1 MSAKRGR
8 VPGTPSAIPATAKP
22 LRLRNVTLNLEGVP
36 MNVIEHEPEGYEF
49 VLGPVALT
57 LRFPMSEDDAKAV
70 QHALERDAAP
80 RIDVFPAGALPRP

>member
-36 MNVIEHEPEGYEF
+36 MNVIEHEPEHYDPFPE
-49 VLGPVALT
+49 VLHYTLT
-57 LRFPMSEDDAKAV
+57 P
-70 QHALERDAAP
+70 
-80 RIDVFPAGALPRP
+80 G